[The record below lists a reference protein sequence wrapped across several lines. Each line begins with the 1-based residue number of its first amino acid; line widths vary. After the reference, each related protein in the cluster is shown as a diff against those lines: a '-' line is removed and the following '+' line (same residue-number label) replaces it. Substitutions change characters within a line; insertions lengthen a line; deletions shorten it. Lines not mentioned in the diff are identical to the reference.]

1 MIEDPKG
8 GVIITNDGATILREM
23 RVSHPCAKMLVDL
36 SRSQDIE
43 AGDGTTSVV
52 VTAGALLNAAEP
64 SRAQR
69 RLHELQQTA
78 AQSLL
83 RAVRMHTQ
91 AAHEQLDATD
101 RAATHATGMA
111 RQGAEQMQSAISQI
125 RSLTAELRA
134 MREGT
139 CLESL
144 PPPRFGI

>member
-1 MIEDPKG
+1 MPIVSWLMYCWRECATPKSRAN
-8 GVIITNDGATILREM
+8 TLRWSPFGA
-23 RVSHPCAKMLVDL
+23 
-36 SRSQDIE
+36 
-43 AGDGTTSVV
+43 
-52 VTAGALLNAAEP
+52 AAAP